1 MFAAALVAQDYI
13 GGQVGIEAEDSRQLP
28 VLVPQTGD
36 FKVALCLSLGWYCP
50 FVDVEPLLEI
60 PGVDIEVFFGLG
72 SGAKAVEHAL
82 TGIAQQA
89 EVARVFVKAEGQCGV
104 EARFEIQDFAGD
116 DVDGGIPRDALP
128 VAAATFVLDHGI
140 EKPVFMVDLSLG
152 CNHCASPECIRVCPE
167 NCYDKLRNGIVVHH
181 SEHCIG
187 CGRCVGACPY
197 GAPHLNAK
205 TGKVEKCDFCR
216 DRLKEGKQPMCVELC
231 PVGALKLIPLDDAE
245 PSGFLGDP
253 LVRYTRPSMRFYR
266 GT

>member
-13 GGQVGIEAEDSRQLP
+13 GGQVGIEAEDSRQPP

-50 FVDVEPLLEI
+50 FVDAEPLLEI

-104 EARFEIQDFAGD
+104 EARFEIQDFVGD

-128 VAAATFVLDHGI
+128 VAAAWGHARMGHPILTPKRGKWRNVISAGI
-140 EKPVFMVDLSLG
+140 G
-152 CNHCASPECIRVCPE
+152 
-167 NCYDKLRNGIVVHH
+167 Y
-181 SEHCIG
+181 
-187 CGRCVGACPY
+187 
-197 GAPHLNAK
+197 
-205 TGKVEKCDFCR
+205 
-216 DRLKEGKQPMCVELC
+216 KEGKQPMCVELY
-231 PVGALKLIPLDDAE
+231 PMGALKLIPLDDAE

-253 LVRYTRPSMRFYR
+253 LVRYTRPSLRFYR